1 MDLNNIDEIIKN
13 MEDYMASH
21 SLRDNDLM
29 NCDEYVLGSGSNP
42 LIDKLIKDDKYG
54 EYLGRYWN
62 SVSSSPDFRSNSK
75 ITFFVRQDGRL
86 GGIWNRI
93 GGMLDN
99 YEIFDYYDGYFVG
112 TRYLVMGRNVK
123 PMLFAYYILD
133 GDKVSE
139 IMEMFIAVKE
149 RAVVNHFEFDYLG
162 DIASLRSETRKIYE
176 ETPYGYSL
184 VKQIVPDEDE
194 VPEDFERVIDDQQD
208 LCRQLKKAVK
218 DCNDLEGLV
227 NTFFDVI
234 RTAEY
239 NPEEEISYTA
249 GTSPIYIDTGFG
261 PEVIF
266 NLMRW
271 TPAEDDEFYQLQLEV
286 EFDTCGET
294 IPYDVM
300 NDADGK
306 DELQKAILGSRSFMA
321 FKDKKIKRVTV
332 EVIET

>member
-1 MDLNNIDEIIKN
+1 MDFSNIDEVMDN
-13 MEDYMASH
+13 MCSYLDTH

-29 NCDEYVLGSGSNP
+29 SCDEYVLGEGSNGKIDR
-42 LIDKLIKDDKYG
+42 LIELDKHG

-62 SVSSSPDFRSNSK
+62 AISTDRDLRSNSK
-75 ITFFVRQDGRL
+75 ITFYVRKDGRL
-86 GGIWNRI
+86 GGVWNRI
-93 GGMLDN
+93 GGMIDN
-99 YEIFDYYDGYFVG
+99 YEIFNHYDGYFVG
-112 TRYLVMGRNVK
+112 TRYMVMGRNVK

-149 RAVVNHFEFDYLG
+149 RAVVNHFKFDYLG

-286 EFDTCGET
+286 EFDTCGEN